1 MRIIPWWS
9 LRSAQAASH
18 GLGDSPDSKESP
30 GDSHW
35 TPGAASPSLPPYL
48 LISGLILIFLS
59 LVSSLSPYHW
69 SHLTPPILCWLI
81 LIHLCYLFL
90 QSTQNCFTDFHQ
102 VYVLWHSHKN
112 SVPIHVSNIIPPPI
126 TGSTNHKP
134 VSRSRVHSR
143 PIRGQY
149 SSSCHSPRL
158 LAGR

>member
-1 MRIIPWWS
+1 MGSEILPIVRRVQETVTE
-9 LRSAQAASH
+9 LQGQQAH
-18 GLGDSPDSKESP
+18 
-30 GDSHW
+30 
-35 TPGAASPSLPPYL
+35 PSLLIFLYL
-48 LISGLILIFLS
+48 ESSLFLIFLS

-81 LIHLCYLFL
+81 LIHFCYLFL
-90 QSTQNCFTDFHQ
+90 QSTQNCFTDLYQ

-126 TGSTNHKP
+126 AGSTNHKP
-134 VSRSRVHSR
+134 VSRSRDHSR